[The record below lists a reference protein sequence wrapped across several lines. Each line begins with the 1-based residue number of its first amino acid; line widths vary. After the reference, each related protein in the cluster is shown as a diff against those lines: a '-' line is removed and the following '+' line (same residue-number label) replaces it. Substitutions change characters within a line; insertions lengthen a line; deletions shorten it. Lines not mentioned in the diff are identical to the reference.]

1 MDASVIDPPK
11 SAFANR
17 YAGTMPTAKAL
28 EIEVLSSNPWWRTL
42 AKWRNLTRKTSSDQ
56 ELTSNG

>member
-17 YAGTMPTAKAL
+17 KAGAMPTAKAL
-28 EIEVLSSNPWWRTL
+28 KKD
-42 AKWRNLTRKTSSDQ
+42 A
-56 ELTSNG
+56 